1 MSNKWSGHRYRIY
14 ILGGIVT
21 LAVLSLIAMNLFL
34 EAGNRELKESRDQAL
49 ASVRAREI
57 YLEVAHL
64 LPPEEPSPDPDR
76 ARARL
81 YRLFVKEELLALHVV
96 TIQGRSLFS
105 RTAVQLSR
113 EMAEKLTPAA
123 LQASAPA
130 PEEILT
136 EQTTITGRRDMDVLI
151 GRAVLYSADIR
162 PRYFVFFMTRDPQP
176 PVMNTPEQMVM
187 LFQTIFVLS
196 LLVLV
201 WTILRK
207 SVRPYE
213 KLISEI
219 KAAPSA
225 ASTERT
231 AEFPDEISFLVG
243 SFKSVIDKLQEKEK
257 ELEAMHRQAKERA
270 ASFEKYARDV
280 LAGIHLSII
289 TLDENGRFLDGNAAL
304 EGLLGR
310 KRIAWQNVP
319 YAEIFRHSPPLKEA
333 VDDFYRE
340 PRPLFRD
347 ALPVTPA
354 VGEPLVVDLHLS
366 PLTDPHGV
374 FYGMIGVLEDV
385 TESVQL
391 RQKMQ
396 TRENLAALGEM
407 AAGIAHEFKNS
418 LATISGYAQLL
429 HGNARPGAETKRT
442 AALIQ
447 EVEELVGVVSDF
459 MEYARPIRTEK
470 TPVALDELWRDILDA
485 FSERHPDIDFR
496 PELVPAVVQGEKA
509 LLKKAF
515 QNLILNSVQALQR
528 QKTARE
534 KRVEVRMEFPTGRL
548 VGVQITDTGPG
559 LDTRHLTRIFT
570 PFFTT
575 RPEGTGLGLAVV
587 QKIIHAHEGT
597 VEVWSEPGRGFSA
610 LIRLPLAPGSPPPA
624 TQ

>member
-1 MSNKWSGHRYRIY
+1 MSNKWFAHKYRIY
-14 ILGGIVT
+14 ILGGIIT
-21 LAVLSLIAMNLFL
+21 LSILSLIAMNLFL
-34 EAGNRELKESRDQAL
+34 AASNRELKQIRDQAL
-49 ASVRAREI
+49 DDVAARQI
-57 YLEVAHL
+57 YLELDHL
-64 LPPEEPSPDPDR
+64 LQPDEPSPDLSRIRD
-76 ARARL
+76 RL

-96 TIQGRSLFS
+96 SVDGRSLFS
-105 RTAVQLSR
+105 RTAVQLSA
-113 EMAEKLTPAA
+113 EMAEKMTPAA
-123 LQASAPA
+123 LQTAAPA

-136 EQTTITGRRDMDVLI
+136 EQTSVTGRRELDVLL
-151 GRAVLYSADIR
+151 GRAVLYSPEVR
-162 PRYFVFFMTRDPQP
+162 PRYYVFFMIQDPRP
-176 PVMNTPEQMVM
+176 PVMNTLEQMVM
-187 LFQTIFVLS
+187 LCQTIFVLS

-225 ASTERT
+225 ASPER
-231 AEFPDEISFLVG
+231 ASEFPDEISFLVG

-257 ELEAMHRQAKERA
+257 ELESMHRQAKERA
-270 ASFEKYARDV
+270 ASSEKFARDV

-289 TLDENGRFLDGNAAL
+289 SLDENGTFLEGNEAL
-304 EGLLGR
+304 EDLLGR
-310 KRIAWQNVP
+310 KRIAWRNLH
-319 YAEIFRHSPPLKEA
+319 YGEIFQNSPPLKEA
-333 VDDFYRE
+333 IDDFYGD
-340 PRPLFRD
+340 PRPLFRE
-347 ALPVTPA
+347 ALPLTPPA
-354 VGEPLVVDLHLS
+354 GESLVVDLHLS

-442 AALIQ
+442 AAVIQ
-447 EVEELVGVVSDF
+447 EVEELVRVISDF

-470 TPVALDELWRDILDA
+470 APLSLDEVLREVLDA
-485 FSERHPDIDFR
+485 FSERHPEIEFR
-496 PELVPAVVQGEKA
+496 RELVPAVIHGEKA

-548 VGVQITDTGPG
+548 VGIQITDTGPG
-559 LDTRHLTRIFT
+559 LDTRHLSRIFT

-587 QKIIHAHEGT
+587 QKIVHAHEGT
-597 VEVWSEPGRGFSA
+597 VEVWSEPGRGFGA
-610 LIRLPLAPGSPPPA
+610 LIRLPLAPDTSRPTTG
-624 TQ
+624 